1 MASTSMIISFAFLV
15 CTLFLMS
22 NTSSAQLTPNF
33 YSKTCPKVSET
44 VRSVVRAAVAKE
56 KRMGASLLRLHFHDC
71 FVNGCDG
78 SLLLDD
84 TSSFT
89 GEKTAGPNVNS
100 VRGFNVIDD
109 VKKKVEKVCPGV
121 VSCADI
127 LAISALEGVLAL
139 DGPSWKVK
147 LGRRDAKTASLAA
160 ANSGVIPPPQS
171 TLSNLINRFQ
181 AVGLSA
187 KDMVALSGAH
197 TIGRARCTTFRARI
211 YNDTNIDASFA
222 RTRQSRCPRTSGS
235 GDNNLAPLDVTTQ
248 DNFDNKYYQDLI
260 SQKGL
265 LRSDQQLHN
274 GGSTDSLVE
283 RYSKSAGS
291 FYADFATAMIKMG
304 DIRPLT
310 GSNGE
315 IRKNCRVVNS

>member
-1 MASTSMIISFAFLV
+1 M
-15 CTLFLMS
+15 
-22 NTSSAQLTPNF
+22 QL
-33 YSKTCPKVSET
+33 
-44 VRSVVRAAVAKE
+44 
-56 KRMGASLLRLHFHDC
+56 G
-71 FVNGCDG
+71 
-78 SLLLDD
+78 
-84 TSSFT
+84 
-89 GEKTAGPNVNS
+89 
-100 VRGFNVIDD
+100 
-109 VKKKVEKVCPGV
+109 
-121 VSCADI
+121 
-127 LAISALEGVLAL
+127 
-139 DGPSWKVK
+139 GPSWKVK
-147 LGRRDAKTASLAA
+147 LGRRDSKSASLAA

-197 TIGRARCTTFRARI
+197 TIGRARCTAFRARI

-222 RTRQSRCPRTSGS
+222 KSRQSNCPRPSGS
-235 GDNNLAPLDVTTQ
+235 GDNNLAPFDVTTQ
-248 DNFDNKYYQDLI
+248 DKFDNKYYTNLI

-283 RYSKSAGS
+283 QYSKNPKS
-291 FYADFATAMIKMG
+291 FSVAFAAAMINMG

-315 IRKNCRVVNS
+315 IRKNCRKVNS